1 MRGGWRLLPFV
12 IYGMVFLGAA
22 LMVYN
27 IYGFLRFA
35 RSIRNQKAFQTNSF
49 ILYVPI
55 ILLVLFLLGYLVV
68 GFFGSPDLIMAGI
81 LFGGSIFVFIMYLLL
96 SGITRRILANEQL
109 EAKLLAAEEAD
120 RAKSR
125 FLASISHEMRTP
137 MNVILGLDSAALR
150 SGDLAPDTRDKL
162 EKIGQSGQ
170 HLLGLINNILNM
182 NHIGGGAM
190 QIAHDPFSLAESLE
204 QLDAMVQALCDE
216 KGLTYRTV
224 LRDGAFDRYLGDAT
238 RLRQV
243 LLSILENAVKY
254 TDAPGTVTLSVGA
267 DGEENGL
274 RTLRFA
280 VSDTGIGIDRD
291 FLPKIFDVFAQED
304 GSSTTRF
311 GGTGVSLAVTKNIV
325 ELMGGTITVES
336 EKNVGST
343 FTVTLHLCPAPADET
358 PAEAPE
364 GGSLEGRHILVVE
377 DLDENAEIVQDL
389 LELEGAESERAENGQ
404 AALEMFEQ
412 AAPGTYDAI
421 LMDLRMP
428 VMDGLEATRRIR
440 ALPRADAKTIPIIA
454 LTANAFESDV
464 RASMDAGM
472 NAHLAKP
479 TDTDCLYS
487 TLKRLIEGVSDT
499 KGGSSK

>member
-1 MRGGWRLLPFV
+1 M
-12 IYGMVFLGAA
+12 
-22 LMVYN
+22 
-27 IYGFLRFA
+27 
-35 RSIRNQKAFQTNSF
+35 
-49 ILYVPI
+49 
-55 ILLVLFLLGYLVV
+55 
-68 GFFGSPDLIMAGI
+68 
-81 LFGGSIFVFIMYLLL
+81 
-96 SGITRRILANEQL
+96 
-109 EAKLLAAEEAD
+109 
-120 RAKSR
+120 
-125 FLASISHEMRTP
+125 
-137 MNVILGLDSAALR
+137 
-150 SGDLAPDTRDKL
+150 
-162 EKIGQSGQ
+162 
-170 HLLGLINNILNM
+170 
-182 NHIGGGAM
+182 
-190 QIAHDPFSLAESLE
+190 
-204 QLDAMVQALCDE
+204 
-216 KGLTYRTV
+216 
-224 LRDGAFDRYLGDAT
+224 
-238 RLRQV
+238 
-243 LLSILENAVKY
+243 KY
-254 TDAPGTVTLSVGA
+254 TDAPGTITLSVGA
-267 DGEENGL
+267 DGEQNGL

-280 VSDTGIGIDRD
+280 VSDTGIGIDSA

-304 GSSTTRF
+304 ESSTTRF

-343 FTVTLHLCPAPADET
+343 FTVTLHLCPAPAEA

-364 GGSLEGRHILVVE
+364 DGSLSGRHILVVE

-404 AALEMFEQ
+404 IALEMFERS
-412 AAPGTYDAI
+412 APGTYDAI

-472 NAHLAKP
+472 DAHLAKP

-499 KGGSSK
+499 KGRSSK